1 MDEAA
6 ALLITGTV
14 GAGKTSVAEAAG
26 ELLAE
31 RRTPHA
37 VIDLDGLRRFWPA
50 PEDDPFSL
58 GLTLRNLRD
67 VARNFLDAGARR
79 LVLAGVVESRDER
92 KRYEEALGG
101 VGLVVCR
108 LRVRLPVVHE
118 RLARRHEGDEPGL
131 RWHLGRSGELD
142 RILDE
147 AGAEDVTVDATERPV
162 RDVAAAV
169 LEAAGWRRG

>member
-67 VARNFLDAGARR
+67 VARNFLNAGARR
-79 LVLAGVVESRDER
+79 LVLAGVVEQLRGGLVDGG
-92 KRYEEALGG
+92 GG
-101 VGLVVCR
+101 VRVLVRVHADDDHPGSSL
-108 LRVRLPVVHE
+108 LRVGQD
-118 RLARRHEGDEPGL
+118 AIAGRRSLGAASWLNTCLSPQREG
-131 RWHLGRSGELD
+131 
-142 RILDE
+142 
-147 AGAEDVTVDATERPV
+147 
-162 RDVAAAV
+162 
-169 LEAAGWRRG
+169 